1 MSILDVENGVIRDKD
16 ITSKFLKQ
24 KGFKRTESELDT
36 DIKYYTLIDIP
47 YGNCKVCM
55 YITYSIYN
63 KYLYVCPAH
72 IETESG
78 YQDRIYV
85 GCKTFENINTEMDI
99 NCVISEG
106 NLTSVWNI
114 LKGVL

>member
-24 KGFKRTESELDT
+24 RGFKRIESELDT
-36 DIKYYTLIDIP
+36 DIEYYTLIDIP
-47 YGNCKVCM
+47 YGNRKVRM
-55 YITYSIYN
+55 YITYSICK
-63 KYLYVCPAH
+63 KYLYVCPVH

-78 YQDRIYV
+78 YQGRIYV
-85 GCKTFENINTEMDI
+85 GYKTFENINTEMDI
-99 NCVISEG
+99 NCAMSEG
-106 NLTSVWNI
+106 NLNSVWNM

>member
-1 MSILDVENGVIRDKD
+1 MSILDIENGVIRDKD
-16 ITSKFLKQ
+16 ITIKFLKR
-24 KGFKRTESELDT
+24 KGFKKIDT
-36 DIKYYTLIDIP
+36 GIKYYTTIDIP
-47 YGNCKVCM
+47 YGNRKVCM
-55 YITYSIYN
+55 YISYSIHK
-63 KYLYVCPAH
+63 KYLLISPAH

-85 GCKTFENINTEMDI
+85 GCETFENINTEMDI

-106 NLTSVWNI
+106 NLTSVWNT